1 MIYSKIIKT
10 SSYLPVNIVH
20 NKDLEKIIETTDK
33 WIQERSGI
41 VQRHIVAPAENSA
54 TMAISAAEK
63 IFASGEISKDDVDMI
78 IVATCT
84 PAKLLPSS
92 ACLVQS
98 ALGIKNIPAFDMNSA
113 CSGFVYALST
123 ADQYIKSGFCKRVL
137 VIGSDAMSQIID
149 WEDRST
155 CILFGDGAGA
165 VLLGA
170 SSDPGI
176 LANKLGADGSNSDLL
191 ASKGS
196 LLTAAEPPYIT
207 MQGKEVFKKAV
218 KALGSIA
225 EEILDDA
232 GIDPSALSWLIPHQ
246 ANKRII
252 ESTAK
257 MLEMPMDKVILTI
270 DKHANTS
277 AASIPL
283 ALDEGITSGKIKR
296 GDLLLLEAFGAGL
309 SWGAS
314 LIKY

>member
-20 NKDLEKIIETTDK
+20 NKELEKILETTDN
-33 WIQERSGI
+33 WIRERSGI
-41 VQRHIVAPAENSA
+41 VQRHIVAPAENST
-54 TMAISAAEK
+54 TMAVSAAEK
-63 IFASGEISKDDVDMI
+63 IFASGEISKDEVDMI
-78 IVATCT
+78 IMATCT

-92 ACLVQS
+92 ACFVQA
-98 ALGIKNIPAFDMNSA
+98 ALGIKNKPAFDINSA
-113 CSGFVYALST
+113 CSGFIYALST
-123 ADQYIKSGFCKRVL
+123 ADQYIRNGSCKKIL
-137 VIGSDAMSQIID
+137 VIGSDAMSQIVD

-170 SSDPGI
+170 SDEPGI
-176 LANKLGADGSNSDLL
+176 LANNLGADGSCADLL
-191 ASKGS
+191 KSKGS
-196 LLTAAEPPYIT
+196 LLTAAEPPFIS

-218 KALGSIA
+218 KTLGAIV
-225 EEILDDA
+225 EDILHDA
-232 GIDPSALSWLIPHQ
+232 DVTADRLSWLIPHQ
-246 ANKRII
+246 ANQRII

-257 MLEMPMDKVILTI
+257 LLDMPMEKVILTI

-283 ALDEGITSGKIKR
+283 ALDEGVSSGKIKR
-296 GDLLLLEAFGAGL
+296 GDILLLEAFGAGL